1 MSFLSKIS
9 VSIFSLVCT
18 TAFAQGE
25 PVAFDRC
32 VVNSYNEYSERLN
45 TVFIEGNAEKC
56 VAENKKC
63 WDSAAEFV
71 KKGERFY
78 PYCVV
83 SFYQDSSKVKVI
95 DVQLSK

>member
-1 MSFLSKIS
+1 MSFLTKIS
-9 VSIFSLVCT
+9 VSILSFVCT
-18 TAFAQGE
+18 AAFAQGV
-25 PVAFDRC
+25 PVAFDKC
-32 VVNSYNEYSERLN
+32 IVNSYNEYNERLD
-45 TVFIEGNAEKC
+45 TVFIDENAEKC

-71 KKGERFY
+71 KKGESFY